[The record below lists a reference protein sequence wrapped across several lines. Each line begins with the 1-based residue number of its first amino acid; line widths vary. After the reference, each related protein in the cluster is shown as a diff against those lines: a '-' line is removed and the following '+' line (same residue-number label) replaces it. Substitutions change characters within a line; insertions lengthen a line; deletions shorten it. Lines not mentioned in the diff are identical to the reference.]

1 MKSFITATATA
12 TALMLMSFG
21 TYGATAE
28 IYGKITT
35 IIASDSTIYGGCMVR
50 INSPVGAAAKGLNCP
65 AEFDFVTCSC
75 DGTMHSA
82 SEGKRLFD
90 LAQLASLTNKTVRVF
105 VDDTR
110 KMNGIGLILTYKKYF
125 VQNIMSR

>member
-1 MKSFITATATA
+1 MKSFITA

-65 AEFDFVTCSC
+65 AEFDFVTFSC
-75 DGTMHSA
+75 DGTMHSV

-110 KMNGIGLILTYKKYF
+110 KMNGWCLGYRIDI
-125 VQNIMSR
+125 VEQ